1 MTRIL
6 IVTSEYEPFFAS
18 GVNRIRFFKRFLE
31 QQGHFVAILSTV
43 TAAQGLKSNQ
53 TFDSDNNIYRA
64 FTLSLLMRRLL
75 SSRRLPI
82 YPSLAKTGKY
92 ATWIPFAVN
101 KGKKLVKELE
111 IDVVFTSFPD
121 FASVDVAEKIA
132 RSTGKRLITDFRDPP
147 YWIYDA
153 VKSNKK
159 TKVCQP
165 IVERAVSLSQE
176 IITCTEDSTQSL
188 KDYYHFNTNTTVI
201 GNGFD
206 REVINQIKTQDLKSS
221 NTFELVHIGSFYNE
235 GRDIKPIVRS
245 IEKNCK
251 YTDKQI
257 KLRLIGDIP
266 DLGTQNYLKNTAKS
280 FQVSIEP
287 PVSMEEA
294 LTIAKNSDALL
305 LLQGSRFDRQIPTKA
320 YEYLA
325 LNRPIWSVVGADG
338 ATKKLLDTYSDNV
351 VYSDYNDESHI
362 ETEFTQLLNFQV
374 NERNC
379 DELSRQSQIE
389 KILSLVSN

>member
-6 IVTSEYEPFFAS
+6 IVTSEYEPFSAS

-64 FTLSLLMRRLL
+64 FTLSLLVRRLL

-101 KGKKLVKELE
+101 KGKNLVKKLD
-111 IDVVFTSFPD
+111 IDIVFTSFPD
-121 FASVDVAEKIA
+121 FASVDVADKIA
-132 RSTGKRLITDFRDPP
+132 RSTGKKLITDFRDPP
-147 YWIYDA
+147 YWIYDD
-153 VKSNKK
+153 VKANKK
-159 TKVCQP
+159 TKVCQS
-165 IVERAVSLSQE
+165 IVERAVSLSHE

-188 KDYYHFNTNTTVI
+188 QGYYQFNTNTTVI
-201 GNGFD
+201 GNGYD
-206 REVINQIKTQDLKSS
+206 REIINQIQSHDPKLS

-235 GRDIKPIVRS
+235 GRDIKPVVRS

-251 YTDKQI
+251 YTDKKI

-266 DLGTQNYLKNTAKS
+266 DLSTQNYLKNTAKS
-280 FQVSIEP
+280 FEVSIEP
-287 PVSMEEA
+287 PVPMEDA
-294 LTIAKNSDALL
+294 LTIAKNANALL

-338 ATKKLLDTYSDNV
+338 ATKKLLDKYSDNV
-351 VYSDYNDESHI
+351 VYSDYNDDNHI
-362 ETEFTQLLNFQV
+362 ETEFLQLLNFQV
-374 NERNC
+374 TERNC
-379 DELSRQSQIE
+379 DELSRQVQIE
-389 KILSLVSN
+389 QIRSLVGD